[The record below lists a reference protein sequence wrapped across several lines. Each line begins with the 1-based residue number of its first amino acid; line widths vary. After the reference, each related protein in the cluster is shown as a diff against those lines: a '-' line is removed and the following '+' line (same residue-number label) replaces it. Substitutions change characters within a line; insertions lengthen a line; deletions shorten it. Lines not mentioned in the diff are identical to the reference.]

1 MILKTKTMKTPKFL
15 SKIRLSIANAVYS
28 VFRHNEYSAWKNAI
42 GQVKTF
48 EYQYSFGSHVCYAS
62 SLLNTTVI
70 LNPTSELTV
79 LCSNNKMVGPSSH
92 FYSRYLGSLLKER
105 RIPEFV
111 FPVIPPS
118 TMLFTM
124 ESEAEVSSREISK
137 KYLDQAS
144 KEFATE
150 FYKKNFG
157 YVPENIE
164 PDILYFYSSGY
175 RDGRKEILEKY
186 LRLPFLRIKSN
197 DKP

>member
-1 MILKTKTMKTPKFL
+1 MKTPRFL
-15 SKIRLSIANAVYS
+15 SKARLVIANAIYS
-28 VFRHNEYSAWKNAI
+28 TFKHSEYETWKSAIEK
-42 GQVKTF
+42 VESF
-48 EYQYSFGSHVCYAS
+48 EYQYSFGTHVCYAS
-62 SLLNTTVI
+62 SLLNMTVI
-70 LNPTSELTV
+70 LNPTSGLTA
-79 LCSNNKMVGPSSH
+79 LCTSNKMVGPSSRV
-92 FYSRYLGSLLKER
+92 YSKHLGSLLKEK

-124 ESEAEVSSREISK
+124 ESEEEVGSREISK

-144 KEFATE
+144 REFASE
-150 FYKKNFG
+150 FYRKNFG

-175 RDGRKEILEKY
+175 REGRKEILEKY